1 MGVRLYISGNSGNQ
15 KIENEQ
21 QQIQRVLQ
29 MRKIAFEL
37 VDIMLP
43 GNQNE
48 RAFMRERGKKKDG
61 QRNVIPPQIFNGQE
75 FRGDFDDFDISNEDD
90 VLEEFLGLERLKP
103 KIEPFKTGAVAPEVN
118 KLKVGKLDI
127 KEEEKSKNE
136 LHISVP
142 EEETSQVVEEQLLP
156 LEICKPHSANDGIL
170 PHQAELRLEVE
181 MERKYELATVESPD
195 LKEADQQE
203 EVDSAAEIDS
213 CDSDSKPAEES
224 DSGVELDE
232 EEKAEEEEK
241 EEKDNEEDKEKGEDT
256 VEGESSNDGGD
267 CDEGDDTADDNDDEN
282 KKIVEEEDLGV
293 GDTGGDSET
302 DTEDFTDSE
311 DDEVEYMDDGEP
323 VRKCKRGFKILQNC
337 KRFWKASYD

>member
-1 MGVRLYISGNSGNQ
+1 VRLYISGNSGNQ

-29 MRKIAFEL
+29 MRKLEFEL

-48 RAFMRERGKKKDG
+48 RAFMREHGKKKDG

-75 FRGDFDDFDISNEDD
+75 FRGDFEDFDIANEDD

-118 KLKVGKLDI
+118 KLKVGKLDL
-127 KEEEKSKNE
+127 KEEEKSSAKKE
-136 LHISVP
+136 ESAEAVAEP
-142 EEETSQVVEEQLLP
+142 EV
-156 LEICKPHSANDGIL
+156 
-170 PHQAELRLEVE
+170 
-181 MERKYELATVESPD
+181 
-195 LKEADQQE
+195 KEANEQE

-232 EEKAEEEEK
+232 EERGDEDEQEANTEQAE
-241 EEKDNEEDKEKGEDT
+241 D
-256 VEGESSNDGGD
+256 GESSCGRGDG
-267 CDEGDDTADDNDDEN
+267 EGDEDEKN
-282 KKIVEEEDLGV
+282 VENEDLGV
-293 GDTGGDSET
+293 GDDGEENET

>member
-29 MRKIAFEL
+29 MRKIEFEL

-127 KEEEKSKNE
+127 KEEEKSENE
-136 LHISVP
+136 LHISVS
-142 EEETSQVVEEQLLP
+142 EEETSQVVEE
-156 LEICKPHSANDGIL
+156 ES
-170 PHQAELRLEVE
+170 V
-181 MERKYELATVESPD
+181 TVEIPE
-195 LKEADQQE
+195 LKGADQQE
-203 EVDSAAEIDS
+203 EVDSAEIDS

-232 EEKAEEEEK
+232 EEKPDEEEEK
-241 EEKDNEEDKEKGEDT
+241 EEKDVEDDIEETEDT
-256 VEGESSNDGGD
+256 VEEGESFNNGGD
-267 CDEGDDTADDNDDEN
+267 CEEGDDTTDENDDLN
-282 KKIVEEEDLGV
+282 KKIVEDEDLGV
-293 GDTGGDSET
+293 GDTGDDSET

>member
-1 MGVRLYISGNSGNQ
+1 VRLYISGNSGNQ

-29 MRKIAFEL
+29 MRKLEFEL

-75 FRGDFDDFDISNEDD
+75 FRGDFEDFDIANEDD

-118 KLKVGKLDI
+118 KLKVGKLDL
-127 KEEEKSKNE
+127 KEEEKSSAKKE
-136 LHISVP
+136 ESAEAVAVP
-142 EEETSQVVEEQLLP
+142 EV
-156 LEICKPHSANDGIL
+156 
-170 PHQAELRLEVE
+170 
-181 MERKYELATVESPD
+181 
-195 LKEADQQE
+195 KEANEQE
-203 EVDSAAEIDS
+203 EIDSAAEIDS

-232 EEKAEEEEK
+232 EERGDEDEQEANTEQAE
-241 EEKDNEEDKEKGEDT
+241 D
-256 VEGESSNDGGD
+256 GESSCDRGDG
-267 CDEGDDTADDNDDEN
+267 EGDDTK
-282 KKIVEEEDLGV
+282 KKIVQDEDLGV
-293 GDTGGDSET
+293 GDTEEESET

>member
-1 MGVRLYISGNSGNQ
+1 
-15 KIENEQ
+15 
-21 QQIQRVLQ
+21 
-29 MRKIAFEL
+29 

-48 RAFMRERGKKKDG
+48 RTFMRERGKKKDG

-75 FRGDFDDFDISNEDD
+75 FRGDFEDFDISNEDD

-127 KEEEKSKNE
+127 KEEEKSEKE
-136 LHISVP
+136 LHISLP

-156 LEICKPHSANDGIL
+156 LEICLAHPANDGSL
-170 PHQAELRLEVE
+170 PHQAEVTVEVE
-181 MERKYELATVESPD
+181 MERKYDPVTVASPEV
-195 LKEADQQE
+195 KEADLQQEE
-203 EVDSAAEIDS
+203 EVDSAEIDS

-232 EEKAEEEEK
+232 EEKPDEEGEEG
-241 EEKDNEEDKEKGEDT
+241 EGVEDDIEKTDAI
-256 VEGESSNDGGD
+256 VEGESSSNGGD
-267 CDEGDDTADDNDDEN
+267 SEGDGNRVDEDDTN
-282 KKIVEEEDLGV
+282 KKIVEDEDLGV
-293 GDTGGDSET
+293 GDTGDDSET

-311 DDEVEYMDDGEP
+311 DDTVEYMDDGEP

>member
-1 MGVRLYISGNSGNQ
+1 VRLYISGNSGNQ

-29 MRKIAFEL
+29 MRKLEFEL

-75 FRGDFDDFDISNEDD
+75 FRGDFEDFDIANEDD

-118 KLKVGKLDI
+118 KLKVGKLDL
-127 KEEEKSKNE
+127 KEEEKSSAKKE
-136 LHISVP
+136 LHISLP
-142 EEETSQVVEEQLLP
+142 HEETSQVVEEQLLP
-156 LEICKPHSANDGIL
+156 LEICLAHPANDGTL
-170 PHQAELRLEVE
+170 PHQESAEAVAEPEV
-181 MERKYELATVESPD
+181 
-195 LKEADQQE
+195 KEANEQE

-232 EEKAEEEEK
+232 EERGDEDEQEANTEQAE
-241 EEKDNEEDKEKGEDT
+241 D
-256 VEGESSNDGGD
+256 GESSCDRGDG
-267 CDEGDDTADDNDDEN
+267 EGDED
-282 KKIVEEEDLGV
+282 KKIVEDEDLGV
-293 GDTGGDSET
+293 GDAGEESET

>member
-1 MGVRLYISGNSGNQ
+1 MYISGNSGNQ

-29 MRKIAFEL
+29 MRKIEFEL

-48 RAFMRERGKKKDG
+48 RTFMRERGKKKDG

-75 FRGDFDDFDISNEDD
+75 FRGDFDDFDIANEDD

-127 KEEEKSKNE
+127 KEEETSSIKKE
-136 LHISVP
+136 LHISLP
-142 EEETSQVVEEQLLP
+142 EEETGQVVEEQLVP
-156 LEICKPHSANDGIL
+156 LEICLAHPANDGRT
-170 PHQAELRLEVE
+170 PQQDPVAVASPEV
-181 MERKYELATVESPD
+181 
-195 LKEADQQE
+195 KEADHQQQE
-203 EVDSAAEIDS
+203 EEVESAEIDS

-232 EEKAEEEEK
+232 EEKADEEEGEEEEGV
-241 EEKDNEEDKEKGEDT
+241 EDDTENADAT
-256 VEGESSNDGGD
+256 VEGENSNNGGD
-267 CDEGDDTADDNDDEN
+267 GVVDDNKADEDDAN
-282 KKIVEEEDLGV
+282 RKIVDDEDLGV
-293 GDTGGDSET
+293 GDTGDESET

-311 DDEVEYMDDGEP
+311 DDTVEYMDDGEP

>member
-29 MRKIAFEL
+29 MRKIEFEL

-127 KEEEKSKNE
+127 KEEEKSENE
-136 LHISVP
+136 LHISVS

-156 LEICKPHSANDGIL
+156 LEICLPHPPNDGNL
-170 PHQAELRLEVE
+170 PHQESV
-181 MERKYELATVESPD
+181 TVESPEV
-195 LKEADQQE
+195 KESEQQE
-203 EVDSAAEIDS
+203 EVDSAEIDS

-232 EEKAEEEEK
+232 EEKPDEEEK
-241 EEKDNEEDKEKGEDT
+241 DIEEYIEKADDT
-256 VEGESSNDGGD
+256 VEEGESSNTGGD
-267 CDEGDDTADDNDDEN
+267 CEEVDDTADDNDDDLN
-282 KKIVEEEDLGV
+282 KKIVEDEDLGV
-293 GDTGGDSET
+293 GDTGDDSET

>member
-1 MGVRLYISGNSGNQ
+1 LYISGNSGNQ

-29 MRKIAFEL
+29 MRKLEFEL

-75 FRGDFDDFDISNEDD
+75 FRGDFEDFDIANEDD

-118 KLKVGKLDI
+118 KLKVGKLDL
-127 KEEEKSKNE
+127 KEEEKSSAKKEESASTANR
-136 LHISVP
+136 P
-142 EEETSQVVEEQLLP
+142 EV
-156 LEICKPHSANDGIL
+156 
-170 PHQAELRLEVE
+170 
-181 MERKYELATVESPD
+181 
-195 LKEADQQE
+195 KEANEQE
-203 EVDSAAEIDS
+203 EVDSAAEVDS

-232 EEKAEEEEK
+232 EDKGDEE
-241 EEKDNEEDKEKGEDT
+241 GEDGQEEHEANIEQAEDA
-256 VEGESSNDGGD
+256 VEGESPGNG
-267 CDEGDDTADDNDDEN
+267 EGDGRADEDDTN
-282 KKIVEEEDLGV
+282 KKIVEDEDLGV
-293 GDTGGDSET
+293 GDTGEDSET

-311 DDEVEYMDDGEP
+311 DETVEYMDDGEP

>member
-1 MGVRLYISGNSGNQ
+1 VRLYISGNSGNQ

-29 MRKIAFEL
+29 MRKLEFEL

-75 FRGDFDDFDISNEDD
+75 FRGDFEDFDIANEDD

-118 KLKVGKLDI
+118 KLKVGKLDL
-127 KEEEKSKNE
+127 KEEEKSSAKKE
-136 LHISVP
+136 LDISLP
-142 EEETSQVVEEQLLP
+142 HEETSQVVEE
-156 LEICKPHSANDGIL
+156 ESAEAV
-170 PHQAELRLEVE
+170 AEPEV
-181 MERKYELATVESPD
+181 
-195 LKEADQQE
+195 KEANEQE

-232 EEKAEEEEK
+232 EERGDEDEQEANTEQAE
-241 EEKDNEEDKEKGEDT
+241 D
-256 VEGESSNDGGD
+256 GESSCDRGDG
-267 CDEGDDTADDNDDEN
+267 EGDED
-282 KKIVEEEDLGV
+282 KKIVEDEDLGV
-293 GDTGGDSET
+293 GDAGEESET

>member
-1 MGVRLYISGNSGNQ
+1 VRLYISGNSGNQ

-29 MRKIAFEL
+29 MRKLEFEL

-75 FRGDFDDFDISNEDD
+75 FRGDFEDFDIANEDD

-118 KLKVGKLDI
+118 KLKVGKLDL
-127 KEEEKSKNE
+127 KEEEKSSAKKE
-136 LHISVP
+136 LDISLP
-142 EEETSQVVEEQLLP
+142 HEETSQVVEE
-156 LEICKPHSANDGIL
+156 ESAEAVAV
-170 PHQAELRLEVE
+170 PEV
-181 MERKYELATVESPD
+181 
-195 LKEADQQE
+195 KEANEQE
-203 EVDSAAEIDS
+203 EIDSAAEIDS

-232 EEKAEEEEK
+232 EERGDEDEQEANTEQAE
-241 EEKDNEEDKEKGEDT
+241 D
-256 VEGESSNDGGD
+256 GESSCDRGDG
-267 CDEGDDTADDNDDEN
+267 EGDDIK
-282 KKIVEEEDLGV
+282 KKIVEDEDLGV
-293 GDTGGDSET
+293 GDTGEESET

>member
-29 MRKIAFEL
+29 MRKIEFEL

-127 KEEEKSKNE
+127 KEEEKSENE

-142 EEETSQVVEEQLLP
+142 EEETSQVVEE
-156 LEICKPHSANDGIL
+156 ES
-170 PHQAELRLEVE
+170 V
-181 MERKYELATVESPD
+181 TVESPE
-195 LKEADQQE
+195 LKESEQQE
-203 EVDSAAEIDS
+203 EVDSAEIDS
-213 CDSDSKPAEES
+213 CDSESKPAEES

-232 EEKAEEEEK
+232 EEKPDEEEK
-241 EEKDNEEDKEKGEDT
+241 DIEEYIEKADDT
-256 VEGESSNDGGD
+256 VEEGESSNTGGD
-267 CDEGDDTADDNDDEN
+267 CEEVDDTADDNDDDLN
-282 KKIVEEEDLGV
+282 KKIVEDEDLGV
-293 GDTGGDSET
+293 GDTGDDSET

>member
-142 EEETSQVVEEQLLP
+142 EEETSQVVEE
-156 LEICKPHSANDGIL
+156 
-170 PHQAELRLEVE
+170 
-181 MERKYELATVESPD
+181 ELATVESPD

>member
-1 MGVRLYISGNSGNQ
+1 VRLYISGNSGNQ

-29 MRKIAFEL
+29 MRKLEFEL

-75 FRGDFDDFDISNEDD
+75 FRGDFEDFDIANEDD

-118 KLKVGKLDI
+118 KLKVGKLDL
-127 KEEEKSKNE
+127 KEEEKSSAKKE
-136 LHISVP
+136 ESAEAVAEP
-142 EEETSQVVEEQLLP
+142 EV
-156 LEICKPHSANDGIL
+156 
-170 PHQAELRLEVE
+170 
-181 MERKYELATVESPD
+181 
-195 LKEADQQE
+195 KEANEQE

-232 EEKAEEEEK
+232 EERGDEDEQEANTEQAE
-241 EEKDNEEDKEKGEDT
+241 D
-256 VEGESSNDGGD
+256 GESSCDRGDG
-267 CDEGDDTADDNDDEN
+267 EGDDIK
-282 KKIVEEEDLGV
+282 KKIVEDEDLGV
-293 GDTGGDSET
+293 GDTGEESET

>member
-1 MGVRLYISGNSGNQ
+1 LYISGNSGNQ

-29 MRKIAFEL
+29 MRKIEFEL

-48 RAFMRERGKKKDG
+48 RAFMRERGKKKEG

-75 FRGDFDDFDISNEDD
+75 FRGDFEDFDIANEDD

-118 KLKVGKLDI
+118 KLKVGKLDL
-127 KEEEKSKNE
+127 KEEEKSSAKKE
-136 LHISVP
+136 LHISLP
-142 EEETSQVVEEQLLP
+142 QEETSQVVEE
-156 LEICKPHSANDGIL
+156 ESASTANR
-170 PHQAELRLEVE
+170 PEV
-181 MERKYELATVESPD
+181 
-195 LKEADQQE
+195 KEANEQE
-203 EVDSAAEIDS
+203 EVDSAAEVDS

-232 EEKAEEEEK
+232 EDKGDEE
-241 EEKDNEEDKEKGEDT
+241 GEDGQEEHET
-256 VEGESSNDGGD
+256 NIEQAEDAVDGESSGNG
-267 CDEGDDTADDNDDEN
+267 EGDGRADEDDTN
-282 KKIVEEEDLGV
+282 KKIVEDEDLGV
-293 GDTGGDSET
+293 GDTGEDSET

-311 DDEVEYMDDGEP
+311 DETVEYMDDGEP

>member
-1 MGVRLYISGNSGNQ
+1 MYISGNSGNQ

-29 MRKIAFEL
+29 MRKIEFEL

-48 RAFMRERGKKKDG
+48 RAFMRERGKKKEG

-75 FRGDFDDFDISNEDD
+75 FRGDYEDFDVANEDD

-118 KLKVGKLDI
+118 KLKVGKLDL
-127 KEEEKSKNE
+127 KEEEKSSGKTE
-136 LHISVP
+136 LNISLP
-142 EEETSQVVEEQLLP
+142 QEETSQVVEED
-156 LEICKPHSANDGIL
+156 SA
-170 PHQAELRLEVE
+170 
-181 MERKYELATVESPD
+181 ATVAIGPEVREPN
-195 LKEADQQE
+195 QE
-203 EVDSAAEIDS
+203 EEPDSAAEIDS
-213 CDSDSKPAEES
+213 CESESKPAEES

-232 EEKAEEEEK
+232 EEKADEENE
-241 EEKDNEEDKEKGEDT
+241 EEDKKEEQ
-256 VEGESSNDGGD
+256 EAYNIEQGESSSDGD
-267 CDEGDDTADDNDDEN
+267 YVEGDDRGDEEDTD
-282 KKIVEEEDLGV
+282 KKIVEDKDLGV
-293 GDTGGDSET
+293 GDTGEESET
-302 DTEDFTDSE
+302 DSEDFTDSE
-311 DDEVEYMDDGEP
+311 DDTVEYMDDGEP

>member
-1 MGVRLYISGNSGNQ
+1 LYISGNSGNQ

-29 MRKIAFEL
+29 MRKIDFEL

-48 RAFMRERGKKKDG
+48 RTFMRERGKKKDG

-75 FRGDFDDFDISNEDD
+75 FRGDFEDFDISNEDD

-127 KEEEKSKNE
+127 KEEEKSKKE
-136 LHISVP
+136 LHISLP
-142 EEETSQVVEEQLLP
+142 EEETSQVVEEDP
-156 LEICKPHSANDGIL
+156 VTVASP
-170 PHQAELRLEVE
+170 EV
-181 MERKYELATVESPD
+181 
-195 LKEADQQE
+195 KEADQQQEE
-203 EVDSAAEIDS
+203 EVDSAEIDS

-232 EEKAEEEEK
+232 EEKPDEEGEEG
-241 EEKDNEEDKEKGEDT
+241 EGVEDDIEKTDAI
-256 VEGESSNDGGD
+256 VEGESSSNGGD
-267 CDEGDDTADDNDDEN
+267 SEGDGNRVDEDDTN
-282 KKIVEEEDLGV
+282 KKIVEDEDLGV
-293 GDTGGDSET
+293 GDTGDDSET

-311 DDEVEYMDDGEP
+311 DDTVEYMDDGEP

>member
-1 MGVRLYISGNSGNQ
+1 LYISGNSGNQ

-29 MRKIAFEL
+29 MRKIEFEL

-48 RAFMRERGKKKDG
+48 RTFMRERGKKKDG

-75 FRGDFDDFDISNEDD
+75 FRGDFDDFDIANEDD

-127 KEEEKSKNE
+127 KEEETSSIKKE
-136 LHISVP
+136 LHISLP
-142 EEETSQVVEEQLLP
+142 EEETSQVVEEDP
-156 LEICKPHSANDGIL
+156 VVVASP
-170 PHQAELRLEVE
+170 EV
-181 MERKYELATVESPD
+181 
-195 LKEADQQE
+195 KEADQQQEE
-203 EVDSAAEIDS
+203 EVESAEIDS

-232 EEKAEEEEK
+232 EEKADDEEGEEEEGV
-241 EEKDNEEDKEKGEDT
+241 EDDTEKADPS
-256 VEGESSNDGGD
+256 VECENSNNGGD
-267 CDEGDDTADDNDDEN
+267 GEVGDNKADEDDANR
-282 KKIVEEEDLGV
+282 KIVLDEDLGV
-293 GDTGGDSET
+293 GDTGDESET

-311 DDEVEYMDDGEP
+311 DDTVEYMDDGEP

>member
-1 MGVRLYISGNSGNQ
+1 LYISGNSGNQ

-29 MRKIAFEL
+29 MRKIEFEL

-48 RAFMRERGKKKDG
+48 RTFMRERGKKKDG

-75 FRGDFDDFDISNEDD
+75 FRGDFDDFDIANEDD

-127 KEEEKSKNE
+127 KEEETSSIKKE
-136 LHISVP
+136 LHISLP
-142 EEETSQVVEEQLLP
+142 EEETSQVVEEDPVAVASL
-156 LEICKPHSANDGIL
+156 D
-170 PHQAELRLEVE
+170 V
-181 MERKYELATVESPD
+181 
-195 LKEADQQE
+195 KEADQQQEE
-203 EVDSAAEIDS
+203 EVESAEIDS

-232 EEKAEEEEK
+232 EEKADEEQGEEEEGV
-241 EEKDNEEDKEKGEDT
+241 EDDTEKADAA
-256 VEGESSNDGGD
+256 VECESSNNGGD
-267 CDEGDDTADDNDDEN
+267 GVVDDNKADEDDAN
-282 KKIVEEEDLGV
+282 RKIVDEEDLGV
-293 GDTGGDSET
+293 GDTGDESET

-311 DDEVEYMDDGEP
+311 DDTVEYMDDGEP

>member
-90 VLEEFLGLERLKP
+90 VLEEFLGLERFKP

-142 EEETSQVVEEQLLP
+142 EEETSQVVEE
-156 LEICKPHSANDGIL
+156 
-170 PHQAELRLEVE
+170 
-181 MERKYELATVESPD
+181 ELATVESPD
-195 LKEADQQE
+195 LREADQQE

-293 GDTGGDSET
+293 GDTGDDSET

-311 DDEVEYMDDGEP
+311 DDEVEYMEDGEP

>member
-1 MGVRLYISGNSGNQ
+1 LYISGNSGNQ

-29 MRKIAFEL
+29 MRKIEFEL

-48 RAFMRERGKKKDG
+48 RAFMRERGKKKEG

-75 FRGDFDDFDISNEDD
+75 FRGDFEDFDIANEDD

-118 KLKVGKLDI
+118 KLKVGKLDL
-127 KEEEKSKNE
+127 KEEEKSSAKKE
-136 LHISVP
+136 LHISLP
-142 EEETSQVVEEQLLP
+142 QEETSQVVEE
-156 LEICKPHSANDGIL
+156 ESASTANR
-170 PHQAELRLEVE
+170 PEV
-181 MERKYELATVESPD
+181 
-195 LKEADQQE
+195 KEANEQE
-203 EVDSAAEIDS
+203 EVDSAAEVDS

-232 EEKAEEEEK
+232 EDKGDEE
-241 EEKDNEEDKEKGEDT
+241 GEDGQEEHEANIEQAEDA
-256 VEGESSNDGGD
+256 VDGESSGNG
-267 CDEGDDTADDNDDEN
+267 EGDGRADEDDTT
-282 KKIVEEEDLGV
+282 KKIVEDEDLGV
-293 GDTGGDSET
+293 GDTGEDSET

-311 DDEVEYMDDGEP
+311 DETVEYMDDGEP

>member
-1 MGVRLYISGNSGNQ
+1 VRLYISGNSGNQ
-15 KIENEQ
+15 KMENEQ

-29 MRKIAFEL
+29 MRKIEFEL

-142 EEETSQVVEEQLLP
+142 EEETSQVVEE
-156 LEICKPHSANDGIL
+156 ET
-170 PHQAELRLEVE
+170 
-181 MERKYELATVESPD
+181 ATVASPE
-195 LKEADQQE
+195 LKEAEQQE
-203 EVDSAAEIDS
+203 EVDSAEIDS

-232 EEKAEEEEK
+232 EEKPDEEEK
-241 EEKDNEEDKEKGEDT
+241 EEKDVEEDIEKAEDT

-267 CDEGDDTADDNDDEN
+267 GEGDDTADDNDDKN

-293 GDTGGDSET
+293 GDTGDDSET

>member
-1 MGVRLYISGNSGNQ
+1 LYISGNSGNQ

-29 MRKIAFEL
+29 MRKIEFEL

-48 RAFMRERGKKKDG
+48 RAFMRERGKKKEG

-75 FRGDFDDFDISNEDD
+75 FRGDFEDFDIANEDD

-127 KEEEKSKNE
+127 KEEEKSSAKKE
-136 LHISVP
+136 LHISLP
-142 EEETSQVVEEQLLP
+142 QEEKSQVVEE
-156 LEICKPHSANDGIL
+156 ESASTANR
-170 PHQAELRLEVE
+170 PEV
-181 MERKYELATVESPD
+181 
-195 LKEADQQE
+195 KEANEQE
-203 EVDSAAEIDS
+203 EVDSAAEVDS

-232 EEKAEEEEK
+232 EDKGDEE
-241 EEKDNEEDKEKGEDT
+241 GEDGQEEHET
-256 VEGESSNDGGD
+256 NIEQAEDAVDGESSGNG
-267 CDEGDDTADDNDDEN
+267 EGDGRADEDDTT
-282 KKIVEEEDLGV
+282 KKIVEDEDLGV
-293 GDTGGDSET
+293 GDTEEDSET

-311 DDEVEYMDDGEP
+311 DETVEYMDDGEP

>member
-1 MGVRLYISGNSGNQ
+1 MYISANSGNQ

-29 MRKIAFEL
+29 MRKIEFEL

-48 RAFMRERGKKKDG
+48 RAFMRERGRKKEG

-75 FRGDFDDFDISNEDD
+75 FRGDYEDFDIANEDD

-118 KLKVGKLDI
+118 KLKVGKLDL
-127 KEEEKSKNE
+127 KEEEKSSGKKE
-136 LHISVP
+136 LNISLP
-142 EEETSQVVEEQLLP
+142 QEETSQVVEED
-156 LEICKPHSANDGIL
+156 SA
-170 PHQAELRLEVE
+170 
-181 MERKYELATVESPD
+181 ATVAIGPEVREPN
-195 LKEADQQE
+195 QE
-203 EVDSAAEIDS
+203 EELDSAAEIDS
-213 CDSDSKPAEES
+213 CESDSKPAEES

-232 EEKAEEEEK
+232 EEKADEEHEEENEQ
-241 EEKDNEEDKEKGEDT
+241 EEQEADNIEQ
-256 VEGESSNDGGD
+256 GESSSDGD
-267 CDEGDDTADDNDDEN
+267 YVEGDDRGDEEDTN

-293 GDTGGDSET
+293 GDTGEDSET
-302 DTEDFTDSE
+302 DSEDFTDSE
-311 DDEVEYMDDGEP
+311 DDTVEYMDDGEP